1 MPAYQPQQV
10 NQSGGSVVQSHYLLQ
25 LLAPLLQQLGLQGF
39 GTQPPQQ
46 IPQQQSGMP
55 ISAATGQPFPL
66 LTTTPTADP
75 GTGVIKGGPGYYGPE
90 AGIGLESPSNVY
102 SSTEIAAAA
111 QVGAPKAAGKGGF
124 DIAKFQK
131 QLGGSNQNTQQSNPA
146 YSAPIYE
153 TFLRPQR

>member
-111 QVGAPKAAGKGGF
+111 QVGAGKGGF

-131 QLGGSNQNTQQSNPA
+131 QLGRSNQSDPA